1 MGVFSISGRTRPG
14 GWAGTV
20 LRVDLSTGRITREPT
35 VEKYG
40 DVLGG
45 TGLGYRVLWEEVPA
59 GTQPFA
65 PANKLIF
72 ATGPLAGT
80 SVPCSGRTAVTT
92 IFPTCWPRPLVG
104 SGHMGGYFAVTLK
117 YAGYDGLIIEG
128 QADRPVWLWIRD
140 DKAELRDAGNLWG
153 QGIRRTTWEICRE
166 AGAEAVV
173 AAIGQA
179 GERCVPMSAI
189 MNSLSHSA
197 GGVGGVM
204 GAKKL
209 KAIAVQGSGA
219 VRVAANK
226 DEWEMLIKQHLRL
239 LGAVNQHVAPAFPHQ
254 QAEHCHPKSR
264 WVGQPGRVWGAASP
278 PVVMPEDILSP
289 NHMAYRSNSA
299 VWYLGNHAWKNTV
312 RNAGCAACPIRCHTV
327 LRSDAAAARHNINPV
342 AQSTCMG
349 LTFGRRFFRSLPGGE
364 KSETA
369 LEAGM
374 VALHLRDDMGLWCNY
389 GQLQRDFLKLREDG
403 VIQARL
409 GAEEYRSIP
418 WEKHDR
424 ADPGF
429 LLDLLPRIGLR
440 QGELGEILGRGT
452 GGLFDLWSLPEDEW
466 TGDPAMRY
474 WKLGHPAHH
483 ANDEDGQC
491 GAIINTQFNRD
502 AQCHSHSNFIHNGLP
517 LNEQRRLAADLWG
530 SAEALDAPGFY
541 TPVNPA
547 KVRRAKWSILRKEL
561 HDALALCN
569 WMGPWVASPLKE
581 RGYAG
586 DNSLESKLYA
596 AATGHRLDREELDRV
611 AERIFTLH
619 RALTIRDMGELDMRA
634 RHDRIPDWAFQD
646 PQDRPAFT
654 AGVVRM
660 DRADMDTAMD
670 LFYDAMG
677 WDRTTGAPVAGTYD
691 RLGLTDVGRELAK
704 KKLLP
709 GDA

>member
-1 MGVFSISGRTRPG
+1 
-14 GWAGTV
+14 
-20 LRVDLSTGRITREPT
+20 
-35 VEKYG
+35 
-40 DVLGG
+40 
-45 TGLGYRVLWEEVPA
+45 
-59 GTQPFA
+59 
-65 PANKLIF
+65 
-72 ATGPLAGT
+72 
-80 SVPCSGRTAVTT
+80 
-92 IFPTCWPRPLVG
+92 
-104 SGHMGGYFAVTLK
+104 
-117 YAGYDGLIIEG
+117 
-128 QADRPVWLWIRD
+128 
-140 DKAELRDAGNLWG
+140 
-153 QGIRRTTWEICRE
+153 
-166 AGAEAVV
+166 
-173 AAIGQA
+173 
-179 GERCVPMSAI
+179 
-189 MNSLSHSA
+189 
-197 GGVGGVM
+197 
-204 GAKKL
+204 
-209 KAIAVQGSGA
+209 
-219 VRVAANK
+219 
-226 DEWEMLIKQHLRL
+226 
-239 LGAVNQHVAPAFPHQ
+239 
-254 QAEHCHPKSR
+254 
-264 WVGQPGRVWGAASP
+264 
-278 PVVMPEDILSP
+278 
-289 NHMAYRSNSA
+289 
-299 VWYLGNHAWKNTV
+299 
-312 RNAGCAACPIRCHTV
+312 
-327 LRSDAAAARHNINPV
+327 
-342 AQSTCMG
+342 MG

-403 VIQARL
+403 VIQGQAGCRGIPVHPL
-409 GAEEYRSIP
+409 GKA
-418 WEKHDR
+418 
-424 ADPGF
+424 
-429 LLDLLPRIGLR
+429 R
-440 QGELGEILGRGT
+440 QGRPRFPAGPAAAHRAPAGGAGRNPRPWDRRTIRPLVSAGRRVDRRSGHALLEARGT
-452 GGLFDLWSLPEDEW
+452 PP
-466 TGDPAMRY
+466 TTPTTRT
-474 WKLGHPAHH
+474 
-483 ANDEDGQC
+483 ANAGRSSTPNST
-491 GAIINTQFNRD
+491 ATPSVTPTPISSI
-502 AQCHSHSNFIHNGLP
+502 NGLP